1 MNVWIGT
8 TVAGLLVLTIIFAL
22 RKVSVM
28 IIDHAPRKPQ
38 LPGPEQALLSKE
50 ESTPALEG
58 KADATG
64 P

>member
-8 TVAGLLVLTIIFAL
+8 SVAALLVLTIIFAL

-28 IIDHAPRKPQ
+28 IIDQAPRKPLLPAPEPAQ
-38 LPGPEQALLSKE
+38 LTN

-58 KADATG
+58 NDASG
-64 P
+64 S

>member
-8 TVAGLLVLTIIFAL
+8 TVAALLVLTIIFAL

-28 IIDHAPRKPQ
+28 IIDQAPRKPQ
-38 LPGPEQALLSKE
+38 LPAPERALLGKDSP
-50 ESTPALEG
+50 PALEG
-58 KADATG
+58 KVDATD

>member
-8 TVAGLLVLTIIFAL
+8 TIAALLVLTIIFAL

-28 IIDHAPRKPQ
+28 VIDQAPRKPQ
-38 LPGPEQALLSKE
+38 LPAPKQALLGA

-64 P
+64 S